1 MRVLGI
7 DPGSRR
13 IGYGVIEHG
22 ARPRLIAAGLLP
34 ITAARDAEALVELR
48 ERLLELVT
56 LHEPALVGVERLFFA
71 KNRTTGIA
79 VGQARGVIVECL
91 QSRGVPIAELTPN
104 EVKQGVTGSGN
115 APKAAVAKMVRLILG
130 MHGAALVDDA
140 TDALAI
146 ALVAAQRARA
156 AV

>member
-22 ARPRLIAAGLLP
+22 AAPRLIDAGLVP
-34 ITAARDAEALVELR
+34 ITASRDPEALVELR
-48 ERLLELVT
+48 ARLLELVAR
-56 LHEPALVGVERLFFA
+56 HEPELVGIERLCFT

-91 QSRGVPIAELTPN
+91 QAQGVRIAELTPN
-104 EVKQGVTGSGN
+104 EVKQGVTGSGS

-146 ALVAAQRARA
+146 ALVAAQRARTG
-156 AV
+156 V